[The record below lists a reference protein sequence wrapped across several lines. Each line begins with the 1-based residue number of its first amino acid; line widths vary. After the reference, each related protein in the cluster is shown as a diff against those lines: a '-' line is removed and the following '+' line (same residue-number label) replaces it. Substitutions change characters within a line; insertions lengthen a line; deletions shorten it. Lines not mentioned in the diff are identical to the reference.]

1 MNTVWGNPCFWQA
14 NRKLGSRYCSI
25 VGDFNGWSPT
35 ENCAKEGH
43 YGHDDFGYWFVIL
56 EDILRIGADE
66 DEYYFQEYNYTDDY
80 DQGDNGVDVEEI
92 LKRIDDEYWEP
103 GEDRFTKSRF
113 EVAAKL
119 YEQMFGPNGP
129 QSEEE
134 LGEMPDAETRYKEW
148 KEQHKDDPPSNLPPL
163 DVIDD
168 GKEHDFTDII
178 VDPVWREKFRK
189 KKPPTPY
196 WIEMR
201 KGRKEWLKKYI
212 PAIPHGTKYR
222 VYFNTPGGALER
234 VPAWATYVLPGNLY
248 LLSSKG
254 R

>member
-1 MNTVWGNPCFWQA
+1 
-14 NRKLGSRYCSI
+14 
-25 VGDFNGWSPT
+25 
-35 ENCAKEGH
+35 
-43 YGHDDFGYWFVIL
+43 
-56 EDILRIGADE
+56 
-66 DEYYFQEYNYTDDY
+66 
-80 DQGDNGVDVEEI
+80 
-92 LKRIDDEYWEP
+92 
-103 GEDRFTKSRF
+103 
-113 EVAAKL
+113 
-119 YEQMFGPNGP
+119 MFGPNGP

-148 KEQHKDDPPSNLPPL
+148 KELHKDDPPSNLPPF

-168 GKEHDFTDII
+168 GKEHDVTGII

-189 KKPPTPY
+189 KKAPPPY

-248 LLSSKG
+248 LFIFIQREIYSSTIPHNANNL
-254 R
+254 